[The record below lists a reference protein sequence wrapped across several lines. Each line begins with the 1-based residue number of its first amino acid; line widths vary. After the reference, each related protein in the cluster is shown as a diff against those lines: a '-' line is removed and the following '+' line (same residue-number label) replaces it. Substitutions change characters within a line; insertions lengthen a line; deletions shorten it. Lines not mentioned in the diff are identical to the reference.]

1 MFFSADEPLS
11 KWKDHIQQVVN
22 SINFTKSMPRD
33 QLNYLTNFFCRKT
46 VLLPPMEKFFK
57 FKIGDQ
63 VIANLSNTERRSMGF
78 KYSLHPGK

>member
-1 MFFSADEPLS
+1 
-11 KWKDHIQQVVN
+11 
-22 SINFTKSMPRD
+22 
-33 QLNYLTNFFCRKT
+33 
-46 VLLPPMEKFFK
+46 MEKFFK